1 MADQQQQFTQLF
13 NIIED
18 FPRKL
23 NNFVKQELAE
33 TTRQVSTLN
42 TFLAKTKFHQAKTL
56 AKINAAPPSQKAIV
70 AKQEHD
76 KRVES
81 IQRNIQAITPNISEP
96 S

>member
-23 NNFVKQELAE
+23 NNLVKQELAE
-33 TTRQVSTLN
+33 TTHQFSTLN
-42 TFLAKTKFHQAKTL
+42 TFLAKTKFDQAKIL
-56 AKINAAPPSQKAIV
+56 AKINAAPPAQKVIV